1 MFMLTLVS
9 NLIPEYIRPSV
20 MSYYFS
26 LFSVLFFGS
35 VLFLIVSYSWSQQ
48 SPLQPICRPARK
60 DKHLIPRYVVPWL
73 MSFLWIPFS
82 RSCSSVPFLP
92 YSWSQ
97 RFPFSLPAR
106 RDKHLIPRYVVPWAM
121 SSSMVMPF
129 LVIPSCFSAPTD
141 KLEENKG
148 FVLNLFW
155 SG

>member
-1 MFMLTLVS
+1 MFGTKSQINTFFLTPS
-9 NLIPEYIRPSV
+9 LILSC
-20 MSYYFS
+20 
-26 LFSVLFFGS
+26 
-35 VLFLIVSYSWSQQ
+35 YSWLCLILWSQHY
-48 SPLQPICRPARK
+48 PLQPICRPAGR
-60 DKHLIPRYVVPWL
+60 DKHSIPRYVVPWV
-73 MSFLWIPFS
+73 MSFSMNPFGYALSRYYPFS

-129 LVIPSCFSAPTD
+129 SVIPSRFSAPTD

-148 FVLNLFW
+148 FVLNLF
-155 SG
+155 